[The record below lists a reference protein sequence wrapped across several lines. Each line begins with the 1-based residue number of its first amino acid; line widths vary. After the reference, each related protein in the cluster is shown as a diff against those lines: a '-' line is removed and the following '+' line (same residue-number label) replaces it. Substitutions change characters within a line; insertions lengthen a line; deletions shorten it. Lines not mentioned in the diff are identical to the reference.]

1 MEAHQVG
8 GREADV
14 APAPEPPV
22 SVGWFPANPA
32 PLGLAGFA
40 ATTFTLSVINA
51 NLVSLAGG
59 VGGVLALA
67 LAYGGI
73 AQLLAGM
80 WEFRSG
86 NTFGAAAFGS
96 YGAFWIS
103 VFVLF
108 RIGPPVSHSGFS
120 LYLYAWT
127 IFTAIMLVAS
137 LRTNGVLVAV
147 FAMLTITFLL
157 LAIGNANLTGVQ
169 ETNTAIKIGGW
180 TGLITAALAW
190 YGVLAIVTNSTF
202 GRDVLPLRPLNR

>member
-8 GREADV
+8 AREADV
-14 APAPEPPV
+14 APAPERPA
-22 SVGWFPANPA
+22 SVGWSPANPA

-40 ATTFTLSVINA
+40 ATTFILSVINA

-59 VGGVLALA
+59 VGGVLAVA

-80 WEFRSG
+80 WEFRAG

-108 RIGPPVSHSGFS
+108 RIGPPVSHAGFS

-127 IFTAIMLVAS
+127 IFTVIMLVAS
-137 LRTNGVLVAV
+137 LRTSGVLVAV
-147 FAMLTITFLL
+147 FAMLAITFFL

-202 GRDVLPLRPLNR
+202 GRDVLPLFPLNR

>member
-1 MEAHQVG
+1 MEAHQAG

-14 APAPEPPV
+14 APAPAAPA
-22 SVGWFPANPA
+22 SVGWVPANPA
-32 PLGLAGFA
+32 PLGLGGFA
-40 ATTFTLSVINA
+40 ATTFILSMINA

-59 VGGVLALA
+59 VGGVLAVA

-73 AQLLAGM
+73 AQLFAGM
-80 WEFRSG
+80 WEFRTG
-86 NTFGAAAFGS
+86 NTFGAAAFSS

-127 IFTAIMLVAS
+127 IFTLIMLIAS
-137 LRTNGVLVAV
+137 VRTSGVLVAI
-147 FAMLTITFLL
+147 FTMLTITFLL
-157 LAIGNANLTGVQ
+157 LAIGNANLVGTQ
-169 ETNTAIKIGGW
+169 ATNSTIKIGGW
-180 TGLITAALAW
+180 CGLVTAALAW

-202 GRDVLPLRPLNR
+202 GRDVLPLFPLNR